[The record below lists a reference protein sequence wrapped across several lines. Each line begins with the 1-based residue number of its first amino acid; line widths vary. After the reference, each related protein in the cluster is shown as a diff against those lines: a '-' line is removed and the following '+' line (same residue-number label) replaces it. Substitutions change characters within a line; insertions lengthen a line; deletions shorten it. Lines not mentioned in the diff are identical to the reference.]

1 MADTV
6 ASRPHPTPRVRS
18 KLPFDE
24 SKYSLDAEELDF
36 FKSWT
41 GIDNDEALKRHIISV
56 QDEAYEVCVF
66 ATVEYNRL
74 TA

>member
-1 MADTV
+1 MTDTV
-6 ASRPHPTPRVRS
+6 ASKPHPAPRVRPRV
-18 KLPFDE
+18 PFDE
-24 SKYSLDAEELDF
+24 SNYSLDAEELVF
-36 FKSWT
+36 LKSWT
-41 GIDNDEALKRHIISV
+41 GIDNEEALKRHIISV